1 MKIRMPFIKPI
12 AMLAFAAF
20 PLCAQWT
27 NLPTD
32 GIPRTADSKVNMAAP
47 APRTAD
53 GKPDLSGIWNPTN
66 TKYLNNLAADFKPG
80 ELPILPWAE
89 AITKERSTD
98 THGAEESDANCL
110 PPGIPKINA
119 APNPIKIVQEPKLI
133 VVLYETFDL
142 FRQFFMDGRTLG
154 KDPNP
159 SWLGYSVAKWEGD
172 TLVVDTVG
180 LNGKTWLDKA
190 GHPTT
195 ESTHVTER
203 YRRVDYGHLEAAVTI
218 EDPTAYA
225 KPWTVTEHFQLFP
238 NTELIENICEN
249 EKDIRHMPG
258 K

>member
-1 MKIRMPFIKPI
+1 MQSRTLLVMSGVLLF
-12 AMLAFAAF
+12 LTTL
-20 PLCAQWT
+20 PLGAQWLK
-27 NLPTD
+27 LPTD
-32 GIPRTADSKVNMAAP
+32 GIPRTADGKVNLTAP
-47 APRTAD
+47 APRRAD

-89 AITKERSTD
+89 AITKERSTEM
-98 THGAEESDANCL
+98 HGAEESDANCL

-119 APNPIKIVQEPKLI
+119 APNPIKIVQEPMLI

-142 FRQFFMDGRTLG
+142 FRQFFMDGRELS
-154 KDPNP
+154 KDVNP
-159 SWLGYSVAKWEGD
+159 SWLGYSVAKWDGD

-180 LNGKTWLDKA
+180 LNGKTWLDKV

-195 ESTHVTER
+195 ESTHVIER
-203 YRRVDYGHLEAAVTI
+203 YRRPDFGHLEAVVTI
-218 EDPTAYA
+218 DNPTAYS
-225 KPWTVTEHFQLFP
+225 KPWTVTEHFQFFAD
-238 NTELIENICEN
+238 TELIENICEN